1 MREKSRLTLFVV
13 KLLYLKDKDKNLKDN
28 LREMSD
34 VYKGGAEWFRVFSM
48 GAGRQWKKSL
58 QSAGGK

>member
-1 MREKSRLTLFVV
+1 
-13 KLLYLKDKDKNLKDN
+13 
-28 LREMSD
+28 MSD